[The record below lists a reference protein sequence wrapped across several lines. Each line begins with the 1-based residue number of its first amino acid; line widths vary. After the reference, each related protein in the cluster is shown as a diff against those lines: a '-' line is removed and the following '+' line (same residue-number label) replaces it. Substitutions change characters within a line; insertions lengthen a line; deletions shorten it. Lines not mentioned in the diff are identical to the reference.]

1 MKKKK
6 QAQKVQPL
14 SPKKYIMQ
22 KGRSLP
28 IDSCWIL
35 EDWQDVGETTV
46 LIVRRHAS
54 GKYTIGLYLVD
65 TFCLGLKDT
74 FYKFNVSSQ
83 EYDDLLDQISIGGN
97 YIQVSYNEAHNL
109 IFGAIAFAEEAG
121 IKPSPEFALT
131 QYLLEED
138 TEDVPLIEYE
148 FGKNG
153 KHFLVAK
160 NNLEL
165 NTYLPLLEKNL
176 PEGEY
181 DFIFPDE
188 LEEDEDEDE
197 NDEDGPIFSEE
208 HLRNIEKAL
217 KKMKESK
224 KLPQESYNY
233 IYPEYPKELKVKHP
247 ELVDIFYDTQNQ
259 NGLPPKTIQDILAL
273 PHDELR
279 EDLEHIVLYEIGQ
292 TYGDIPQERF
302 DEPYRIPITHC
313 LFFLGEL
320 KDNRSLPVVLEVLKQ
335 KDCFYDFHFGD
346 FMHEII
352 TPTVYLLGK
361 DRLEDL
367 SAYMMTPGFDTF
379 ARAIVS
385 HAVSYIVRVQ
395 PERREEVTDWF
406 RRLLIFYEKNL
417 PQCYCCDGNLV
428 GMVTCDLLDIH
439 AKELLP
445 QIKVL
450 YDTHLVDETACGNY
464 NEVQKHMSDSCFPT
478 DDLLIDIFERY
489 QYIL

>member
-46 LIVRRHAS
+46 LIARRHAS

-176 PEGEY
+176 PEEEY

-188 LEEDEDEDE
+188 LEEDEEEEEDDEDS
-197 NDEDGPIFSEE
+197 PIFSEE

-217 KKMKESK
+217 KKMKESQ

-361 DRLEDL
+361 DRLDDL

-450 YDTHLVDETACGNY
+450 YDTHLVDETVCGNY

>member
-46 LIVRRHAS
+46 LIARRHAS

-138 TEDVPLIEYE
+138 TEAVPLIEYE

-176 PEGEY
+176 PEEEY

-188 LEEDEDEDE
+188 LEEDEDEEED
-197 NDEDGPIFSEE
+197 DEDGPIFSKE

-217 KKMKESK
+217 KKMKESQ

-259 NGLPPKTIQDILAL
+259 NGLPPKTIQDILTL

-361 DRLEDL
+361 DRLDDL

-450 YDTHLVDETACGNY
+450 YDTHLVDETVCGNY

>member
-46 LIVRRHAS
+46 LIARRHAS

-176 PEGEY
+176 PEEEY

-188 LEEDEDEDE
+188 LEEDEEEEED
-197 NDEDGPIFSEE
+197 DEDGPIFSEE

-217 KKMKESK
+217 KKMKESQ

-361 DRLEDL
+361 DRLDDL

-450 YDTHLVDETACGNY
+450 YDTHLVDETVCGNY

>member
-46 LIVRRHAS
+46 LIARRHAS

-176 PEGEY
+176 PEEEY

-188 LEEDEDEDE
+188 LEEDEDEEED
-197 NDEDGPIFSEE
+197 DEDGPIFSKE

-217 KKMKESK
+217 KKMKESQ

-259 NGLPPKTIQDILAL
+259 NGLPPKTIQDILTL

-361 DRLEDL
+361 DRLDDL

-450 YDTHLVDETACGNY
+450 YDTHLVDETVCGNY

>member
-46 LIVRRHAS
+46 LIARRHAS

-65 TFCLGLKDT
+65 IFCLGLKDT

-83 EYDDLLDQISIGGN
+83 EYDDLLDQINIGGN

-153 KHFLVAK
+153 KHFLVTK

-188 LEEDEDEDE
+188 LEEDEDED
-197 NDEDGPIFSEE
+197 DEDGPIFSEE

-217 KKMKESK
+217 KKMKESQ

>member
-46 LIVRRHAS
+46 LIARRHAS

-83 EYDDLLDQISIGGN
+83 EYDDLLDQINIGGN

-153 KHFLVAK
+153 KHFLVTK

-188 LEEDEDEDE
+188 LEEDEDED
-197 NDEDGPIFSEE
+197 DEDGPIFSEE

-217 KKMKESK
+217 KKMKESQ

-379 ARAIVS
+379 ARVFVS
-385 HAVSYIVRVQ
+385 FAVSYIVRVQ

>member
-1 MKKKK
+1 
-6 QAQKVQPL
+6 
-14 SPKKYIMQ
+14 
-22 KGRSLP
+22 
-28 IDSCWIL
+28 
-35 EDWQDVGETTV
+35 
-46 LIVRRHAS
+46 
-54 GKYTIGLYLVD
+54 
-65 TFCLGLKDT
+65 
-74 FYKFNVSSQ
+74 
-83 EYDDLLDQISIGGN
+83 
-97 YIQVSYNEAHNL
+97 
-109 IFGAIAFAEEAG
+109 
-121 IKPSPEFALT
+121 
-131 QYLLEED
+131 
-138 TEDVPLIEYE
+138 
-148 FGKNG
+148 
-153 KHFLVAK
+153 
-160 NNLEL
+160 
-165 NTYLPLLEKNL
+165 
-176 PEGEY
+176 
-181 DFIFPDE
+181 
-188 LEEDEDEDE
+188 
-197 NDEDGPIFSEE
+197 
-208 HLRNIEKAL
+208 
-217 KKMKESK
+217 MKESK

-361 DRLEDL
+361 DRLDDL

-489 QYIL
+489 QYIQ

>member
-46 LIVRRHAS
+46 LIARRHAS

-176 PEGEY
+176 PEEEY

-188 LEEDEDEDE
+188 LEEDEEEEED
-197 NDEDGPIFSEE
+197 DEDGPIFSEE

-217 KKMKESK
+217 KKMKESQ

-361 DRLEDL
+361 DRLDDL

-417 PQCYCCDGNLV
+417 PQCYCCNGNLV

-450 YDTHLVDETACGNY
+450 YDTHLVDETICGNY

>member
-46 LIVRRHAS
+46 LIARRHAS

-176 PEGEY
+176 PEEEY

-188 LEEDEDEDE
+188 LEEDEEEEEDDEDS
-197 NDEDGPIFSEE
+197 PIFSEE

-217 KKMKESK
+217 KKMKESQ

-361 DRLEDL
+361 DRLDDL

-450 YDTHLVDETACGNY
+450 YDTHLVDETVCGNY

-489 QYIL
+489 QYIQ